1 MGWQP
6 IETVINKKTRQ
17 TSTDWKGSE
26 WTDVLSLEELY
37 EHVD

>member
-6 IETVINKKTRQ
+6 IETVVNKKTQ
-17 TSTDWKGSE
+17 TSTDWKNSE

-37 EHVD
+37 ENVD